1 MDGFSEQR
9 GGPMSTLAT
18 GVPTGTPSPGSWPD
32 SWQVLTHGIRSGRYT
47 DPAFAQ
53 LEYEKLWSRVWQVA
67 ARLDEIPAAGDYTTY
82 DIGDQSVLIVRVD
95 ADTIKAYH
103 NVCPHRGTALSP

>member
-1 MDGFSEQR
+1 
-9 GGPMSTLAT
+9 MSTIAT
-18 GVPTGTPSPGSWPD
+18 GVQVGNRSPSDWPD

-47 DPAFAQ
+47 DPAFAR

-67 ARLDEIPAAGDYTTY
+67 ARLDEIPEAGDYSTY

-103 NVCPHRGTALSP
+103 NACPPPGP